1 MGAIFQSL
9 GRTVTA
15 GIVLLIVIVIV
26 VSTAVGGA
34 MKFDHAWWAFFMR
47 WLHVLSGVMWI
58 GLLWYFNFVQTPSMP
73 QIPDEQKPAVSK
85 VIAPRALFWFRWAA
99 LATVVTGL
107 LLAWMNGY
115 LAQALA
121 FKPPVTAIGI
131 GMWLGLIMAF
141 NVWFIIWPNQK
152 KALGI
157 VQVSPEEKTAAAK
170 MAGMTSRFNTML
182 SIPDA
187 LLHGRAAERRPVDDK
202 GPQRPLLLAAASPE
216 SQRGGGALSMPEM
229 DAPALMPL
237 AANQPW
243 FISSANR
250 AGPLAQCDSSVC
262 GCMSAMLRITPRSS
276 MNATESGTK
285 VFFIHMQ
292 WRATSG
298 KTNSMPRSVPSD
310 GRCMSPVMR
319 DSLVLAISAWIG

>member
-9 GRTVTA
+9 GRTIAA
-15 GIVLLIVIVIV
+15 GIVLLVVIIII

-58 GLLWYFNFVQTPSMP
+58 RLLWYFNFVQTPSMP

-85 VIAPRALFWFRWAA
+85 VIAPRALFWFRWGA

-115 LAQALA
+115 IGKALS
-121 FKPPVTAIGI
+121 FQPPVHAIGI

-157 VQVSPEEKTAAAK
+157 VQVSPEEKAKAAK
-170 MAGMTSRFNTML
+170 MAGMTSRLNTML
-182 SIPDA
+182 SIPMLYCMVA
-187 LLHGRAAERRPVDDK
+187 
-202 GPQRPLLLAAASPE
+202 Q
-216 SQRGGGALSMPEM
+216 QNGGL
-229 DAPALMPL
+229 
-237 AANQPW
+237 
-243 FISSANR
+243 
-250 AGPLAQCDSSVC
+250 
-262 GCMSAMLRITPRSS
+262 
-276 MNATESGTK
+276 
-285 VFFIHMQ
+285 
-292 WRATSG
+292 
-298 KTNSMPRSVPSD
+298 
-310 GRCMSPVMR
+310 
-319 DSLVLAISAWIG
+319 